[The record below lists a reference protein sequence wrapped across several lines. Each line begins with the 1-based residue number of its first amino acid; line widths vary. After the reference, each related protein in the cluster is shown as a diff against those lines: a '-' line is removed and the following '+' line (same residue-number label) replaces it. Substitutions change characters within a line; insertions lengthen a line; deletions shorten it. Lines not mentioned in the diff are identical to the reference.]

1 MRAGSN
7 GQRPGNEEKE
17 TPMAA
22 TLHEI
27 LLSPQNRPQVVADC
41 NALIEHEVS
50 EKSGISGAALK
61 LAYKTASTF
70 APGHVRHII
79 GTLLPTM
86 ADNLQPFWADFNASG
101 GADFGDYLA
110 KRGDEVAE
118 AMLAVTDARAAASGR
133 PVIVK
138 AYRTVRGGAA
148 KHIHAALPQVGDL
161 VLKYAP

>member
-1 MRAGSN
+1 
-7 GQRPGNEEKE
+7 
-17 TPMAA
+17 MAA

-27 LLSPQNRPQVVADC
+27 LLAPEVQPRVVADC

-50 EKSGISGAALK
+50 EKSGVSGSALK
-61 LAYKTASTF
+61 LAYKTATTF
-70 APGHVRHII
+70 APGHVRHILE
-79 GTLLPTM
+79 TLLPKM

-101 GADFGDYLA
+101 GADFGDYLT

-138 AYRTVRGGAA
+138 AYRSVRGGAG
-148 KHIHAALPQVGDL
+148 KHIQAALPQVGDL
-161 VLKYAP
+161 VLKYAR

>member
-1 MRAGSN
+1 
-7 GQRPGNEEKE
+7 
-17 TPMAA
+17 MAA

-27 LLSPQNRPQVVADC
+27 LLAPEVQPRVVADC

-50 EKSGISGAALK
+50 EKSGVSGAALK
-61 LAYKTASTF
+61 LAYKTATTF
-70 APGHVRHII
+70 APGHVRHILE
-79 GTLLPTM
+79 TLLPKM

-101 GADFGDYLA
+101 GADFGDYLT

-138 AYRTVRGGAA
+138 AYRSVRGGAA
-148 KHIHAALPQVGDL
+148 KHIQAALPEVGNL
-161 VLKYAP
+161 VLKYAC

>member
-1 MRAGSN
+1 
-7 GQRPGNEEKE
+7 
-17 TPMAA
+17 MAA

-27 LLSPQNRPQVVADC
+27 LLAPDVRSQVVADC
-41 NALIEHEVS
+41 NGLIEHEVS
-50 EKSGISGAALK
+50 EQSGVSGTALK

-70 APGHVRHII
+70 APGHVRHILE
-79 GTLLPTM
+79 TLLPKM

-101 GADFGDYLA
+101 SADFGDYLT

-138 AYRTVRGGAA
+138 AYRSVRSGAA
-148 KHIHAALPQVGDL
+148 KHIQAALPQVGDL
-161 VLKYAP
+161 VLKYAH

>member
-1 MRAGSN
+1 
-7 GQRPGNEEKE
+7 
-17 TPMAA
+17 MAA

-27 LLSPQNRPQVVADC
+27 LLAPEVQPRVVADC

-50 EKSGISGAALK
+50 EKSGVSGAALK
-61 LAYKTASTF
+61 LAYKTATTF
-70 APGHVRHII
+70 APGHVRHILE
-79 GTLLPTM
+79 TLLPKM

-101 GADFGDYLA
+101 GADFGDYLT

-138 AYRTVRGGAA
+138 AYRSVRGGAA
-148 KHIHAALPQVGDL
+148 KHIQAALPRVGDL
-161 VLKYAP
+161 VLKYAF